1 MNIGEHLK
9 RDRLIAY
16 SFLWSEARL
25 VIAAGALFLN
35 GVPPISLI
43 FGLYGFMGTLLTF
56 AWIIS
61 GVASGYLLYQWHK
74 EGGQLFGKKELSD
87 RVYFFVLI
95 VSGFNLGFAGLFK
108 TNIGMSISS
117 NYVLFLIVGLLY
129 IFSAYYLFTQ
139 WKKNNKKIL

>member
-1 MNIGEHLK
+1 
-9 RDRLIAY
+9 
-16 SFLWSEARL
+16 
-25 VIAAGALFLN
+25 
-35 GVPPISLI
+35 
-43 FGLYGFMGTLLTF
+43 
-56 AWIIS
+56 
-61 GVASGYLLYQWHK
+61 
-74 EGGQLFGKKELSD
+74 
-87 RVYFFVLI
+87 VLI